1 MNLHQQ
7 LAEAQRAQRD
17 AEDTFKLVKAIT
29 EQRAI
34 DAVSGSY
41 GKNADERERFLILAL
56 AGDTNYARALV
67 RLRRAEQAVDQLKAA
82 LATQEDDRR
91 AYEWPVR
98 AALEVGRRYR
108 LLRVGDFFVTEQ
120 IANVA
125 VEVIAESGERI
136 NGVLFDRV
144 VHNRTQGVV
153 ADLRFLGSLTYRDPL
168 LVNAPGASREQFH
181 DIVSHSFHAS
191 LIRYLNPTV
200 KYKGYSL

>member
-98 AALEVGRRYR
+98 AALVEALGARREPFDAAMDEAVDCATMRRDFINALSGLDNRANEVPYAAFA
-108 LLRVGDFFVTEQ
+108 DD
-120 IANVA
+120 
-125 VEVIAESGERI
+125 VEEV
-136 NGVLFDRV
+136 F
-144 VHNRTQGVV
+144 
-153 ADLRFLGSLTYRDPL
+153 
-168 LVNAPGASREQFH
+168 NAWYKH
-181 DIVSHSFHAS
+181 D
-191 LIRYLNPTV
+191 
-200 KYKGYSL
+200 